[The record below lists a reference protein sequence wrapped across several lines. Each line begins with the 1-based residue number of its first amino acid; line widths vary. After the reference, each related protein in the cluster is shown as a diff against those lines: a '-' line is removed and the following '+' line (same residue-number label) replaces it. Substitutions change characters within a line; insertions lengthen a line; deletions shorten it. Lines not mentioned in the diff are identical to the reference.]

1 MTNRSRDDSAR
12 QYFEGSGQA
21 GAMLGRAWSQRKR
34 GRYQKKRAPGCLGAL
49 LPEDSLSGNPS
60 RVKKNGELPFGADTV
75 LEDGGA
81 ILGDGHLELGG
92 PGGGLG
98 EFVGGGEHFPIAADG
113 LVDLDGDGRVL
124 VVAQSDLEFHF
135 PDMRVDALV
144 IGLLALGDDVEGV
157 ADVHGDGFIFGRV
170 VDMVF
175 ADKEHATL

>member
-81 ILGDGHLELGG
+81 VLVDGHLELGG
-92 PGGGLG
+92 PGGGFREL
-98 EFVGGGEHFPIAADG
+98 VRGGEHLPIAADG
-113 LVDLDGDGRVL
+113 FVDFDGDGRVL
-124 VVAQSDLEFHF
+124 VVAQGDLELHF
-135 PDMRVDALV
+135 PHMSVDALV
-144 IGLLALGDDVEGV
+144 IGLLAFRDEIKGV
-157 ADVHGDGFIFGRV
+157 ADVH
-170 VDMVF
+170 
-175 ADKEHATL
+175 